1 MRNRLTFANVIG
13 VLLENKKKT
22 YPQHQLV
29 RSLFSAYLDDT
40 LTASELIADDTTMY
54 SRWCN
59 GARPI
64 PIDILKTYEDED
76 EWDTMEDDF
85 RDKIIP
91 NLLNEAQARIQMEE
105 LITDSIKTIGQE
117 MADALIQEPDNA
129 AFFCSVVRYAI
140 LNDHS
145 TGALYSPDLSE
156 VILCNKLPSC
166 NQAFIGRKDEIKAI
180 ASHLSNQS
188 VLFITGMA
196 GIGKSEVA
204 KAYAQ
209 TNRKKYTNIIYLYYT
224 GDLRKDIAN
233 LTFADD
239 SVEMNEE
246 VRFQNHYKVMQRLH
260 TDTLL
265 ILDNFNV
272 LPKDELFLKELMKND
287 MQLLITSR
295 CKLKNYDSIEI
306 KELDKEKELTEL
318 FYKHCPSAKRDPDS
332 VSSIIEEVNCH
343 TLTVCMAALTLEAS
357 GMEPEELLQELR
369 SCGIGQNMEEI
380 EVFKDDEFSYASMIG
395 HLRMLMKLNRLNED
409 SIDILRNLSLLPVS
423 GVYKSAFKMW
433 LELDSLKNVN
443 ELIRY
448 GIISEDTENKTIALH
463 PLIQEV
469 AIAETIPTVSDCHVM
484 LNHLHLIC
492 LAHGL
497 DVKRPVTVMECLK
510 SINRHIILDNRAYYL
525 LFLQDMYPYF
535 DKYLDTDYLSELV
548 ERIEYVMNLMND
560 SGKSDETSKSYNS
573 DKSGTPD
580 ITQETNHISAC
591 DKALLLDYKAQLLF
605 PRKEYDNAIKKYK
618 KAIALMENYHK
629 TNTADARSANL
640 LSNLHNNLSTAYLF
654 RKKLEEAVSELKTA
668 FTVRR
673 EYASLGLIE
682 NNDTLQQT
690 LSLANM
696 LVQNK
701 EYDSALEI
709 IDFCESTIDEV
720 MGRNNLDY
728 GMCEFYRGVIAYTR
742 SQPVIAEQHLL
753 NADAV
758 FHAVMNE
765 NPDNDYSKSTA
776 RYLYSLY
783 MRWGKKE
790 LAEQYKKILISTH

>member
-1 MRNRLTFANVIG
+1 M
-13 VLLENKKKT
+13 
-22 YPQHQLV
+22 
-29 RSLFSAYLDDT
+29 
-40 LTASELIADDTTMY
+40 
-54 SRWCN
+54 
-59 GARPI
+59 
-64 PIDILKTYEDED
+64 
-76 EWDTMEDDF
+76 
-85 RDKIIP
+85 
-91 NLLNEAQARIQMEE
+91 
-105 LITDSIKTIGQE
+105 
-117 MADALIQEPDNA
+117 
-129 AFFCSVVRYAI
+129 
-140 LNDHS
+140 
-145 TGALYSPDLSE
+145 
-156 VILCNKLPSC
+156 ILCNKLPSC

-209 TNRKKYTNIIYLYYT
+209 KNRKKYTNIIYLYYT
-224 GDLRKDIAN
+224 GNLRKDIAN

-246 VRFQNHYKVMQRLH
+246 VRFQNHYKVMQKLH

-272 LPKDELFLKELMKND
+272 LPKDEPFLKELMKND

-306 KELDKEKELTEL
+306 NELDKEKELTEL

-332 VSSIIEEVNCH
+332 VSAIIEEVNCH
-343 TLTVCMAALTLEAS
+343 TLTVCMAALTLEVS
-357 GMEPEELLQELR
+357 GMEPEELLQKLR
-369 SCGIGQNMEEI
+369 SCGIGQNTEEI

-484 LNHLHLIC
+484 LNHLHIIC

-525 LFLQDMYPYF
+525 LFLQDMFPYF
-535 DKYLDTDYLSELV
+535 DKYLDTDYLPELV
-548 ERIEYVMNLMND
+548 DRMEYVMNLM
-560 SGKSDETSKSYNS
+560 DET
-573 DKSGTPD
+573 DGL
-580 ITQETNHISAC
+580 SAC

-654 RKKLEEAVSELKTA
+654 RKKREEAVSELKTA
-668 FTVRR
+668 FTVRM
-673 EYASLGLIE
+673 EYAGLGLIE

-690 LSLANM
+690 LTLTNM

-701 EYDSALEI
+701 EYDSALEV
-709 IDFCESTIDEV
+709 IDFCESTIEEV
-720 MGRNNLDY
+720 IGTNNLDY
-728 GMCEFYRGVIAYTR
+728 GLCEFYRGVIAYTR

-758 FHAVMNE
+758 FHDVMNE
-765 NPDNDYSKSTA
+765 NPDNGYSKSTA
-776 RYLYSLY
+776 RFLYSLY
-783 MRWGKKE
+783 KRWGKPE
-790 LAEQYKKILISTH
+790 LASNYKQNLLS

>member
-1 MRNRLTFANVIG
+1 
-13 VLLENKKKT
+13 
-22 YPQHQLV
+22 
-29 RSLFSAYLDDT
+29 
-40 LTASELIADDTTMY
+40 
-54 SRWCN
+54 
-59 GARPI
+59 
-64 PIDILKTYEDED
+64 
-76 EWDTMEDDF
+76 
-85 RDKIIP
+85 
-91 NLLNEAQARIQMEE
+91 
-105 LITDSIKTIGQE
+105 
-117 MADALIQEPDNA
+117 
-129 AFFCSVVRYAI
+129 
-140 LNDHS
+140 
-145 TGALYSPDLSE
+145 
-156 VILCNKLPSC
+156 
-166 NQAFIGRKDEIKAI
+166 
-180 ASHLSNQS
+180 
-188 VLFITGMA
+188 MA

-272 LPKDELFLKELMKND
+272 LPKDEPFLKELMKND

-332 VSSIIEEVNCH
+332 VSAIIEEVNCH

-497 DVKRPVTVMECLK
+497 DVKDR
-510 SINRHIILDNRAYYL
+510 
-525 LFLQDMYPYF
+525 
-535 DKYLDTDYLSELV
+535 
-548 ERIEYVMNLMND
+548 
-560 SGKSDETSKSYNS
+560 
-573 DKSGTPD
+573 
-580 ITQETNHISAC
+580 
-591 DKALLLDYKAQLLF
+591 
-605 PRKEYDNAIKKYK
+605 
-618 KAIALMENYHK
+618 
-629 TNTADARSANL
+629 
-640 LSNLHNNLSTAYLF
+640 
-654 RKKLEEAVSELKTA
+654 
-668 FTVRR
+668 
-673 EYASLGLIE
+673 
-682 NNDTLQQT
+682 
-690 LSLANM
+690 
-696 LVQNK
+696 
-701 EYDSALEI
+701 
-709 IDFCESTIDEV
+709 
-720 MGRNNLDY
+720 
-728 GMCEFYRGVIAYTR
+728 
-742 SQPVIAEQHLL
+742 
-753 NADAV
+753 
-758 FHAVMNE
+758 
-765 NPDNDYSKSTA
+765 
-776 RYLYSLY
+776 
-783 MRWGKKE
+783 
-790 LAEQYKKILISTH
+790 